1 MSAAR
6 TVLVTDGDQRA
17 ALASV
22 RSLGRAGWRVVVAS
36 PDGRSLAGASRHAAS
51 DHATP
56 DPLIDPAGYR
66 ATIATLARGTGASL
80 VIPVTEAAALA
91 LLEDPAALAPAT
103 IASPDLERF
112 RRVSD
117 KAEVL
122 EAAREVGIAVPE
134 QVTLESP
141 RAAVALA
148 GMAFPVVVKPS
159 RSVGGAGSDRR
170 KLGVRH
176 AANEAE
182 LRAVLGALPAAAWPV
197 LVQRRVV
204 GPGVGIF
211 LLVWQ
216 GRVVARF
223 AHRRLREK
231 PPSGGVSTYRESIAA
246 DPGLAERSRAL
257 LERFGWEGV
266 AMVEYKVDAATG
278 TPYLMEVNGRL
289 WGSVQLA
296 VSAGVDFPALLAA
309 AYAGDSLP
317 DDPPR
322 YRLGIR
328 LRWEWG
334 DVDHLLARLR
344 RRDAANSLPPGE
356 PSRLQALGAVLIP
369 WRPGDRLEVFR
380 FGDLRPFL
388 RESARWFRGR

>member
-17 ALASV
+17 ALATV

-51 DHATP
+51 DHAVP
-56 DPLIDPAGYR
+56 DPLSDPTGHRDRVGA
-66 ATIATLARGTGASL
+66 IARDAGASL
-80 VIPVTEAAALA
+80 VVPVTEAAALS

-103 IASPDLERF
+103 IASPDLARF
-112 RRVSD
+112 RAISD
-117 KAEVL
+117 KAAVL
-122 EAAREVGIAVPE
+122 AAAREVGLAVPG

-141 RAAVALA
+141 LAAVTLA
-148 GMAFPVVVKPS
+148 GLAFPLVVKPS
-159 RSVGGAGSDRR
+159 RSVGGAGADRR

-176 AANEAE
+176 AATEAE
-182 LRAVLGALPAAAWPV
+182 LRTILAALPAAAWPV
-197 LVQRRVV
+197 LLQRRIV
-204 GPGVGIF
+204 GPGIGIF
-211 LLVWQ
+211 LLVWR
-216 GRVVARF
+216 GRVVAHF

-246 DPGLAERSRAL
+246 DPVLVEQSRAL
-257 LERFGWEGV
+257 LERFRWEGA

-296 VSAGVDFPALLAA
+296 VSEGVDFPALLAA
-309 AYAGDSLP
+309 AYAGDPLP
-317 DDPPR
+317 PEPPR
-322 YRLGIR
+322 YRTGVR

-344 RRDAANSLPPGE
+344 RGNAANALPPGA
-356 PSRLQALGAVLIP
+356 PSRLAMLAAVLLP
-369 WRPGDRLEVFR
+369 WRPGDRLEVLR
-380 FGDLRPFL
+380 PGDLRPFL

>member
-17 ALASV
+17 ALATV

-51 DHATP
+51 DHAVP
-56 DPLIDPAGYR
+56 DPLSDPAGHR
-66 ATIATLARGTGASL
+66 DRVAAIARYAGASL
-80 VIPVTEAAALA
+80 VVPVTEAAALS

-103 IASPDLERF
+103 IASPDLARF
-112 RRVSD
+112 RAISD
-117 KAEVL
+117 KAAVL
-122 EAAREVGIAVPE
+122 AAAHEVGIAVPR

-141 RAAVALA
+141 SAAVALA
-148 GMAFPVVVKPS
+148 GLAFPLVVKPS

-176 AANEAE
+176 AATEAE
-182 LRAVLGALPAAAWPV
+182 LRAILAGLPPAAWPV
-197 LVQRRVV
+197 LLQRRIV

-216 GRVVARF
+216 GRVVAHF

-246 DPGLAERSRAL
+246 DPVLVEQSRAL
-257 LERFGWEGV
+257 LERFRWEGA

-309 AYAGDSLP
+309 AYAGDPLP
-317 DDPPR
+317 PEPPR
-322 YRLGIR
+322 YRTGVR

-344 RRDAANSLPPGE
+344 RGDAANALAPGA
-356 PSRLQALGAVLIP
+356 PSRLATLAAVLLP
-369 WRPGDRLEVFR
+369 WRPGDRLEVLR
-380 FGDLRPFL
+380 LGDLRPFL
-388 RESARWFRGR
+388 RESARWLRGR